1 MEAQITRI
9 VIDRARSESPTFEG
23 RAFGANGSVGQY
35 EKLRGKAYGELDPAD
50 PRNAV
55 ITESGAHPETRAAR
69 SSRSMDIFILKP
81 IDLAKGN
88 HKVILDFNNR
98 GEMRLGALNDAPLS
112 NSPTTAAQAGNGFVM
127 NLGYSVV
134 GNGWD
139 FGAASD
145 DDGMTISV
153 PVAKNADG
161 SSITGP
167 SCEYINFDDA
177 KNVKYDLTY
186 PAASM
191 DKSKATLTLRARLDD
206 PTDHGARERMECVNE
221 KTIRLLPAERPSS
234 RVTFT
239 SSRTVRILSW
249 PR

>member
-1 MEAQITRI
+1 
-9 VIDRARSESPTFEG
+9 
-23 RAFGANGSVGQY
+23 
-35 EKLRGKAYGELDPAD
+35 
-50 PRNAV
+50 
-55 ITESGAHPETRAAR
+55 
-69 SSRSMDIFILKP
+69 MDIFILKP

-167 SCEYINFDDA
+167 SCEYQ
-177 KNVKYDLTY
+177 
-186 PAASM
+186 
-191 DKSKATLTLRARLDD
+191 LRRCE
-206 PTDHGARERMECVNE
+206 ERH
-221 KTIRLLPAERPSS
+221 T
-234 RVTFT
+234 T
-239 SSRTVRILSW
+239 
-249 PR
+249 